1 MLAVVVFN
9 DEPAREDSCDESR
22 NRYSLAF
29 VFHCKCPFRMWS
41 SSMTPAAAVAASTSA
56 AHATAVAAAATH
68 AAAAHAAASAKTAAH
83 ARSAHWNAAEMA
95 TDPAADRATQMAA
108 ERPA

>member
-41 SSMTPAAAVAASTSA
+41 SSMTPAAAVATSA
-56 AHATAVAAAATH
+56 AHATAVASAAT
-68 AAAAHAAASAKTAAH
+68 HAAASAKTAAH